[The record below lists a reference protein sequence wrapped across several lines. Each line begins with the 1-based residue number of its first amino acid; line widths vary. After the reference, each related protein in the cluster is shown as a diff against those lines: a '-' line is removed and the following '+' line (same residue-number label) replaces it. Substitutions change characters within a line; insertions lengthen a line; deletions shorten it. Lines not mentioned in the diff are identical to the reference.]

1 MSYQHRCRTIRNH
14 PHQACQCFLKYRNP
28 SKKLRKALYLHLF
41 HKKQPDLN
49 WENPKVREEIF
60 QNINWWLDKGLGGFR
75 IDAIINIKKALP
87 FHDYPSDRSDGLCSV
102 SNMLK
107 ESQGIGDF
115 LQEMKNRT
123 FDKYDAFTVGEVFDA
138 KPEELVDFIGENG
151 HFSTMFDFS
160 TTCFG
165 KSPKGWYD
173 CQQITPEDYKACCF
187 SSQRK
192 VQDIGFLANVIE
204 NHDEPRGVSHY
215 IPEGD
220 VNDTSKKMLATVT
233 LMLRGI
239 PFLYQGQEL
248 GMENMPFE
256 SIEDINDVNTLDE
269 YKTAKA
275 AGLSDEAALKAV
287 LRYSRDNARTPMQW
301 SDQPSAGFTSGTP
314 WLKVNPNY
322 TRINAASQIHD
333 ENSVFSYYKAL
344 ISLRKN
350 SLYKDTLVYGQTV
363 PYLESQKNLM
373 AFFRKGEKQS
383 LLILANFQ
391 NEPQEVLLPEEN
403 YQILINNCPQ
413 LEQQEH
419 SLKLQGYQA
428 VVLALGV

>member
-1 MSYQHRCRTIRNH
+1 
-14 PHQACQCFLKYRNP
+14 
-28 SKKLRKALYLHLF
+28 
-41 HKKQPDLN
+41 
-49 WENPKVREEIF
+49 
-60 QNINWWLDKGLGGFR
+60 
-75 IDAIINIKKALP
+75 
-87 FHDYPSDRSDGLCSV
+87 
-102 SNMLK
+102 
-107 ESQGIGDF
+107 
-115 LQEMKNRT
+115 
-123 FDKYDAFTVGEVFDA
+123 
-138 KPEELVDFIGENG
+138 
-151 HFSTMFDFS
+151 
-160 TTCFG
+160 
-165 KSPKGWYD
+165 
-173 CQQITPEDYKACCF
+173 
-187 SSQRK
+187 
-192 VQDIGFLANVIE
+192 
-204 NHDEPRGVSHY
+204 
-215 IPEGD
+215 
-220 VNDTSKKMLATVT
+220 
-233 LMLRGI
+233 
-239 PFLYQGQEL
+239 
-248 GMENMPFE
+248 MENMPFE

-350 SLYKDTLVYGQTV
+350 PLYKDTLVYGQTV